1 MIYKLV
7 LTEEA
12 EKQLLQLRK
21 SGQKKDFQK
30 ILSLFQE
37 LEKHPTTGT
46 GQVEAL
52 KGSLSGYWSR
62 RINKQFRIIYTTHEE
77 IVTVEVISA
86 RSHYG
91 DK

>member
-1 MIYKLV
+1 MKLV

-12 EKQLLQLRK
+12 EKQLVQWRK
-21 SGQKKDFQK
+21 YGQKKDIAK

-37 LEKHPTTGT
+37 LEEHPATGT
-46 GQVEAL
+46 GQVEQL
-52 KGSLSGYWSR
+52 KGNLSGYWSR
-62 RINKQFRIIYTTHEE
+62 RINKHFRIIYSIHEDT
-77 IVTVEVISA
+77 ITVEVVSA

>member
-1 MIYKLV
+1 MSYKL
-7 LTEEA
+7 LFTREA
-12 EKQLLQLRK
+12 EKQLLEWKK
-21 SGQKKDFQK
+21 SGQKKDLLK

-52 KGSLSGYWSR
+52 KGNLSGYWSR
-62 RINKQFRIIYTTHEE
+62 RINKQFRIIYTIYED
-77 IVTVEVISA
+77 IVTVMVISVK
-86 RSHYG
+86 SHYG